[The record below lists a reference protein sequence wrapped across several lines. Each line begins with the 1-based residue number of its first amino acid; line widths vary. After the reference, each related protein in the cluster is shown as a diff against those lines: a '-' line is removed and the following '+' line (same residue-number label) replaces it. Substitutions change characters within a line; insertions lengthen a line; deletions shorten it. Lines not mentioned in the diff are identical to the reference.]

1 MNNQSR
7 SMSFST
13 DSFTFKSAD
22 GLELAGDRAGRWGAP
37 SVVLLHGGGQTRHS
51 WGAAMRELTALG
63 YYVANLDARGH
74 GESEWAPSASQYSL
88 AHFSSDLKML
98 LASLP
103 NPPVLV
109 GASMGGLTVLDAIGC
124 ESPPIA
130 AAVVLVD
137 VVPRMEVS
145 GAERVL
151 NFMRAHAGGF
161 ASLEEAAAAVAAYN
175 PHRPPPRSTDGL
187 MRNLR
192 RSEDGRL
199 LWHWDPKVL
208 ETSDMNENETR
219 ERLLENCRRFRQPA
233 MLVRGLLSDIVG
245 AAGIAELKDTMPQ
258 LEVFDVV
265 AAGHMIAGDKNDAFN
280 AGLACFLQK
289 HVPV

>member
-1 MNNQSR
+1 MVD
-7 SMSFST
+7 SMSIAT
-13 DSFTFKSAD
+13 HRFTFTSED
-22 GLELAGDRAGRWGAP
+22 GLLLAGDRAGRLGAP

-51 WGAAMRELTALG
+51 WGGAMRELAARG
-63 YYVANLDARGH
+63 YYVVNLDARGH
-74 GESEWAPSASQYSL
+74 GASEWAPSAGQYSL
-88 AHFSSDLKML
+88 GHFSSDLKVL

-103 NPPVLV
+103 HPPVLV

-124 ESPPIA
+124 DSPSIA
-130 AAVVLVD
+130 SALVLVD
-137 VVPRMEVS
+137 VVPRMETS
-145 GAERVL
+145 GAQRVL
-151 NFMRAHAGGF
+151 KFMRANAGGF

-187 MRNLR
+187 MKNLR
-192 RSEDGRL
+192 RSDDGRL

-208 ETSDMNENETR
+208 EVSDMHEKETR
-219 ERLLENCRRFRQPA
+219 EQLLKNCRHFSRPA

-245 AAGIAELKDTMPQ
+245 EAGITELKDNMPQ
-258 LEVFDVV
+258 LEVFDVA

-280 AGLACFLQK
+280 AGLLAFLRE